1 MSEQCLSLTVISNM
15 EVPRRPHPTSLTLAL
30 PKPASS
36 ALSPLGAVEKVA
48 KKEPM
53 TDKLQEK
60 KDGTT
65 EKDQFEEET
74 FHTEEESVVSS
85 ELKDT
90 NTSTVETK
98 LSSQDSF
105 SDDSSM
111 SEERFAEDSKEAKRK
126 SEEEEAAAKERT
138 AQRQLMA
145 IEELVQSERNYLH
158 LLQMSTVTIRSNLQ
172 KLQVSH
178 ACSVCLQTAIVFS
191 ISSIIWEI
199 SEISEKCPSGL
210 ISPK

>member
-1 MSEQCLSLTVISNM
+1 MSKQCLSLTVISNM

-30 PKPASS
+30 PKLASS
-36 ALSPLGAVEKVA
+36 ALSPLNAVENVA

-53 TDKLQEK
+53 MEKLQEK

-65 EKDQFEEET
+65 EKDPFEEET
-74 FHTEEESVVSS
+74 FHTEEESAVSS

-98 LSSQDSF
+98 LSSRDSF

-126 SEEEEAAAKERT
+126 SEEEEAAAKERA

-178 ACSVCLQTAIVFS
+178 ACSACLQPAIVFS
-191 ISSIIWEI
+191 II
-199 SEISEKCPSGL
+199 
-210 ISPK
+210 